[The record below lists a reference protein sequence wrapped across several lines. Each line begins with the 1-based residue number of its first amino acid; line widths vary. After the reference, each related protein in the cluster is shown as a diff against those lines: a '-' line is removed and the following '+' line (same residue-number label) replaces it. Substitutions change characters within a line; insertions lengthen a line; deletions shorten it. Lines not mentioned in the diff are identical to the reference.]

1 MAYEWVDGEVITAD
15 KLNNTNDIYLVT
27 FTPDETAE
35 EVAYVC
41 DKTYDE
47 IITAYNSGKILVG
60 KIYAEYDGTYF
71 STAYMYSQAQQ
82 IFGFG
87 FTVLLDTQETSY
99 IAGSTGFIGIR
110 SDNTITNAMQMV
122 RIKNEAE

>member
-1 MAYEWVDGEVITAD
+1 MAHTWVDGEVITAN
-15 KLNNTNDIYLVT
+15 KLNNTNDIFVVT
-27 FTPDETAE
+27 FIPDETAT
-35 EVAYVC
+35 EVAFIC

-60 KIYAEYDGTYF
+60 KYVDDLKNTYF
-71 STAYMYSQAQQ
+71 STSYMYSQAQQ

-99 IAGSTGFIGIR
+99 IAGSTGFIGIN
-110 SDNTITNAMQMV
+110 SENTITNAMQLV
-122 RIKNEAE
+122 RIKNEVE